1 MSVISSSVNG
11 PASRGAV
18 FSRGLHW
25 TPAVAIAIGLT
36 VAALLA
42 LPLVSLV
49 RIATIGDADIWPHLA
64 TYVIPNAAVQTA
76 LLLAGVAVVTTVAGA
91 GSAWLVTTFRF
102 PGRGT
107 LLWLLPLPLALPTY
121 IAAYVYVDMLDAAGP
136 VQSGLRAL
144 FGWRTADD
152 YWFPS
157 VRSLAGAI
165 LIIGLVL
172 YPYVYL
178 AARAMFQTQ
187 CAVFVD
193 AARAMGASPAR
204 AMRDITLPL
213 ARPALA
219 VGVALALLETLND
232 IGATEYLGV
241 QTLTLSVFTTW
252 LNRGS
257 LPGAAQIAL
266 AMLALVA
273 ALIAFEAYGR
283 RHQRY
288 QAAVQ
293 DSRVTAPV
301 VLDGARAWL
310 ALIACFIPVALGFL
324 IPAGFLLREAVTRSL
339 TTGIDPALLRH
350 SLTTIMLAASATI
363 VILLL
368 GLAAALALRLVR
380 RRFVAGCVTFA
391 TLGYAIPG
399 TVLALGLL
407 APLVAIDDAINWLSL
422 RVTGASIG
430 LIVAGSSAAVIVA
443 YSVRFLAISI
453 GFMQAGLARV
463 ATELDEVAR
472 ACGAGPLKLIGSVHL
487 PLLRPALWGA
497 ALLVFVDCLKEL
509 PMTLLLRPLNTETL
523 STYIYQFATRGSFE
537 EGALAA
543 LLIVMVGVLPVI
555 RMVHLA
561 EGSPAAA
568 DEVR

>member
-1 MSVISSSVNG
+1 LSAISSPVNG

-18 FSRGLHW
+18 FSHGLHW

-42 LPLVSLV
+42 LPLISLV
-49 RIATIGDADIWPHLA
+49 RIAAIGDADIWPHLA
-64 TYVIPNAAVQTA
+64 AYVIPNAAMQTA

-136 VQSGLRAL
+136 VQRGLRAL

-157 VRSLAGAI
+157 VRSLGGAI

-310 ALIACFIPVALGFL
+310 ALIACFIPMALGFL

-339 TTGIDPALLRH
+339 ATGIDPALLRH